1 MRRACEGVSVANIKM
16 EDLAQTVMEQLR
28 VSDGASPFVALA
40 TWNDYRSDTWYHVM
54 VIPVTQNGTTSYN
67 VATMQW
73 TTYGMVDEGQFN
85 REWKPEQLCN
95 FATVE
100 WAAQFL
106 MATAKSHHSPNN
118 SRDLPHVPLSIGP
131 LTWEL
136 CNKRRTHFEA
146 MEGLTHM
153 IEMLAHMRPTVEA

>member
-1 MRRACEGVSVANIKM
+1 M

-40 TWNDYRSDTWYHVM
+40 TWNDYRSDTWYHAV
-54 VIPVTQNGTTSYN
+54 VIPVTKNGTTSHN
-67 VATMQW
+67 VAMMQW
-73 TTYGMVDEGQFN
+73 VVYGMVDGDQFD
-85 REWKPEQLCN
+85 REWKLEKLCN

-100 WAAQFL
+100 QAAQFL
-106 MATAKSHHSPNN
+106 MATAKSHHRPN
-118 SRDLPHVPLSIGP
+118 SLDLPHVPLSIGP

-146 MEGLTHM
+146 VEGLTHM
-153 IEMLAHMRPTVEA
+153 IEMLAHMRPTVEV